1 MSVELAP
8 FPDDLVLTPVSR
20 WPTTLSS
27 ESIRVVLDTPVD
39 HRVRKREGVPA
50 SPQVSIVIV
59 TIDGLVFSRLCL
71 ESLLACRT
79 SIPFEV
85 IVVDN
90 ASTDGTIEYL
100 RDLAR
105 RDRRVRVELS
115 DRNIGFAAATNRG
128 LSRARGN
135 ILVLLNNDTIVVD
148 GWLDRI
154 VNHLADPRIGLLGA
168 VTNRAGNEAEIEVSY
183 RTFAELW
190 QFARDR
196 ARVNTGNVF
205 DIRTATMFCAA
216 LRRDV
221 WNAVGPLDERFA
233 LGLFEDDD
241 YAMRLRARG
250 YRVACAEDVFV
261 HHFGQASIGRLGP
274 TGEYG
279 SVFHANRARWEA
291 KWGISWQPHG
301 RRPGPSYQA
310 LVERFRRVVC
320 TAVPPHATV
329 MVISKGDA
337 ELLKLDGRRA
347 WHFPQDADGAYAGH
361 HPADDDECLAELERS
376 RAKGANYLAIPAPAM
391 WWLDHYRR
399 FAQYLRTRCRMVVS
413 TPDCIV
419 VMCSP
424 TAESEPQ
431 SADAGTCREARD
443 V

>member
-1 MSVELAP
+1 MSVTLAP

-27 ESIRVVLDTPVD
+27 ESIRAVLDAPVD
-39 HRVRKREGVPA
+39 RRVRKRDGVQAP
-50 SPQVSIVIV
+50 PPVSIVIV

-79 SIPFEV
+79 SIAFEV
-85 IVVDN
+85 IVLDN
-90 ASTDGTIEYL
+90 ASTDGTVEYL
-100 RDLAR
+100 RDLSR

-115 DRNIGFAAATNRG
+115 ERNIGFAAATNRG
-128 LSRARGN
+128 LSHARGN

-183 RTFAELW
+183 RTCAELW

-196 ARVNTGNVF
+196 ARVNAGNVF

-221 WNAVGPLDERFA
+221 WDAVGPLDERFA

-291 KWGISWQPHG
+291 KWGISWQPHDRG
-301 RRPGPSYQA
+301 ARPAYQA
-310 LVERFRRVVC
+310 LVERFRRAVC
-320 TAVPPHATV
+320 EAVPPHATV
-329 MVISKGDA
+329 LVISKGDA

-347 WHFPQDADGAYAGH
+347 WHFPQDEDGIYAGH
-361 HPADDDECLAELERS
+361 HPADDDECVAELERL
-376 RAKGANYLAIPAPAM
+376 RTRGANYLAIPGPAM
-391 WWLDHYRR
+391 WWLEHYHR
-399 FAQYLRTRCRMVVS
+399 FSRYLTTQYLIVVS
-413 TPDCIV
+413 T
-419 VMCSP
+419 
-424 TAESEPQ
+424 
-431 SADAGTCREARD
+431 ADAVVIGLTTGEAGHHPASALCAEEP
-443 V
+443 